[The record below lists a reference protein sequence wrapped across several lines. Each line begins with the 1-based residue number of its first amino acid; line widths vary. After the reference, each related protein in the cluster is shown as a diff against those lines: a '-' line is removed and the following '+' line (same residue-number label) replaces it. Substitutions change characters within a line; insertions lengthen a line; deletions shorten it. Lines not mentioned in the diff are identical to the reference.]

1 MNPKIIDSAEKN
13 ADIFFF
19 MAQIISNYLLEKY
32 KIMVAEDSKSSFIKK
47 SRRLISSIRGIM
59 WRYRGLRPRKV
70 PRLRKC
76 PSRSPSNRR
85 SPRRGC

>member
-32 KIMVAEDSKSSFIKK
+32 KIMVAEDSKSSF
-47 SRRLISSIRGIM
+47 M
-59 WRYRGLRPRKV
+59 
-70 PRLRKC
+70 
-76 PSRSPSNRR
+76 
-85 SPRRGC
+85 